1 MLRPHDGR
9 SRDGADIDM
18 QIADTTLKQRQEWAQ
33 PALVAV
39 SAAIAYLVP
48 FEGLLFSY
56 ALLGP
61 AHYLTQLNW
70 LHDRDYFIADRGSRL
85 LFIAVGI
92 GGLLYAL
99 YLSRESGLHGTLY
112 MIVMVGMAV
121 ILLGRFSF
129 AVFAALTLAVAG
141 AGWWLKDLPAAYVIL
156 ALLLP
161 TIIHVAL
168 FTLLFLLVGAQKRGD
183 VAGKAT
189 ALCWIGAAGLVL
201 VFPPDIRLLW
211 PDWFTGQRRYFDAV
225 ARNLGAGP
233 DLPLDRT
240 WAAAYGLL
248 TFAYTYHYI
257 NWFSKT
263 ELLRWHRIAPA
274 RLYPIVAIYIVSI
287 GLYIYDYALGFAIL
301 LLLSFIHVIAELP
314 LDAQVARTLVRGMLP
329 GPARAPRPG

>member
-1 MLRPHDGR
+1 
-9 SRDGADIDM
+9 M
-18 QIADTTLKQRQEWAQ
+18 QSAASTLKKRQEWAQ
-33 PALVAV
+33 PALVAFSLAV
-39 SAAIAYLVP
+39 AYLLP
-48 FEGLLFSY
+48 FEGVLLSY

-85 LFIAVGI
+85 LFLAVGV

-129 AVFAALTLAVAG
+129 ATFMALTLVVAG
-141 AGWWLKDLPAAYVIL
+141 GGWWLKDVPAAYVIL

-168 FTLLFLLVGAQKRGD
+168 FTLLFLLVGAQRRGD
-183 VAGKAT
+183 LAGKVT
-189 ALCWIGAAGLVL
+189 ALCWIGAAALV
-201 VFPPDIRLLW
+201 VAVPPAINVLW
-211 PDWFTGQRRYFDAV
+211 PEWFGGHRRYFDAV
-225 ARNLGAGP
+225 AQRLGAGP
-233 DLPLDRT
+233 DQPLDRG
-240 WAAAYGLL
+240 WSAAYGLL
-248 TFAYTYHYI
+248 TFAYTYHYL

-263 ELLRWHRIAPA
+263 ELLQWHRIAPA
-274 RLYPIVAIYIVSI
+274 RLYPIAALYVASV
-287 GLYIYDYALGFAIL
+287 GLYLYDYALGFAVL

-314 LDAQVARTLVRGMLP
+314 LDAQVMRALLRGLLP
-329 GPARAPRPG
+329 RRAATSGGD